1 MITLDLSKQVINSN
15 EYKFWNTPL
24 REKYAINDKCSVIMP
39 NFEPTDMC
47 AYAEDYQEKLFDGID
62 IAYNEYENGLY
73 VGNEENPF
81 LMLCNVK
88 PDTEIL
94 SVHPNTVLIG
104 NKMKGNPTLRV
115 LEIKAKRCYIS
126 AFAFD
131 SCERIEKVV
140 FSGNEFVCLSNNSFG
155 NLSKLSSVEFD
166 DNGEYRLYKQCLS
179 NDPLLTSIKIPSK
192 TDFFGSK
199 VFLNSGIKHVYLSKA
214 IKDISGAFSDD
225 IEVYYEGDCAD
236 LIVGT
241 YTYESP
247 EDYSFNFHRGS
258 MSYSTGYNYA
268 KGDRY
273 HSFVTYEDYK
283 ALFPDD

>member
-24 REKYAINDKCSVIMP
+24 REKYTIDDKCKVIMP
-39 NFEPTDMC
+39 NFKPTDMC
-47 AYAEDYQEKLFDGID
+47 GYAEEYQEKLFDGID
-62 IAYNEYENGLY
+62 VAYNEYENGLY
-73 VGNEENPF
+73 VGNEVNPF

-88 PDTEIL
+88 PNTETL
-94 SVHPNTVLIG
+94 SVHPDTVLIG

-140 FSGNEFVCLSNNSFG
+140 FSDNELVSLANSSFR
-155 NLSKLSSVEFD
+155 NLSKLASVEFD

-179 NDPLLTSIKIPSK
+179 NNPLLTSIKIPPK
-192 TDFFGSK
+192 TEFFGTN
-199 VFLNSGIKHVYLSKA
+199 VFWNSGIKHVFLPET
-214 IKDISGAFSDD
+214 IKDISGVFSDD
-225 IEVYYEGDCAD
+225 IQIYYEGDCSD
-236 LIVGT
+236 LIVRK

-247 EDYSFNFHRGS
+247 DDYSFNFHRGC
-258 MSYSTGYNYA
+258 MSYSTGYDYA

-273 HSFVTYEDYK
+273 HSFVTYKEYK